1 MFLPKLPS
9 SGWKRIKSCGQIFP
23 LEVLTFFFLIV
34 LPDEALE
41 AEKFI
46 GITLEK
52 LIFVF
57 DCIDRDYYYYYYYPL
72 WLPT

>member
-1 MFLPKLPS
+1 M
-9 SGWKRIKSCGQIFP
+9 
-23 LEVLTFFFLIV
+23 LTFFFIV

-72 WLPT
+72 